1 MISSLKNN
9 RKQNKLVK
17 QMNIL
22 LVLLI
27 SLVFVLAFII
37 VPCYKSEIRNLSK
50 SLRNNVHFYVARD
63 KYNGRLYLYLG
74 EPIKGIVRFHACHNG
89 CIVACDNSC
98 TNLSDF
104 GLNPKDFENLKFE
117 GEPVE
122 VFLNLE
128 N

>member
-1 MISSLKNN
+1 
-9 RKQNKLVK
+9 
-17 QMNIL
+17 MNIL

-27 SLVFVLAFII
+27 YLVFVLEFII
-37 VPCYKSEIRNLSK
+37 VHYYECKIINMSK
-50 SLRNNVHFYVARD
+50 NHKNNVRFYVARD
-63 KYNGRLYLYLG
+63 KYNNRLYLYLG

-89 CIVACDNSC
+89 CIIACDNSC
-98 TNLSDF
+98 TNLSNF

-117 GEPVE
+117 DEPVE

>member
-1 MISSLKNN
+1 
-9 RKQNKLVK
+9 
-17 QMNIL
+17 MNIL

-37 VPCYKSEIRNLSK
+37 IQCYKSKIRTLPKNH
-50 SLRNNVHFYVARD
+50 NNVHFYVARD
-63 KYNGRLYLYLG
+63 KYNNRLYLYLG
-74 EPIKGIVRFHACHNG
+74 EPIKGVVRFHACHNG

-117 GEPVE
+117 DEPVE
-122 VFLNLE
+122 VFLDLK
-128 N
+128 

>member
-1 MISSLKNN
+1 ME
-9 RKQNKLVK
+9 
-17 QMNIL
+17 IL

-37 VPCYKSEIRNLSK
+37 VPCYKSEIRTLSK

-63 KYNGRLYLYLG
+63 EDNLLWLYLSK
-74 EPIKGIVRFHACHNG
+74 PVRSKKAFIGPSPCR
-89 CIVACDNSC
+89 IIRSEKYF
-98 TNLSDF
+98 SDY

-117 GEPVE
+117 DEPVE
-122 VFLNLE
+122 VFLDLE

>member
-22 LVLLI
+22 LVLLL

-37 VPCYKSEIRNLSK
+37 VPCYKSEVRTLSK

-63 KYNGRLYLYLG
+63 KFNNILYLYLG
-74 EPIKGIVRFHACHNG
+74 KPRRDTNRFHSNNKG
-89 CIVACDNSC
+89 CIVEREGFLYN
-98 TNLSDF
+98 F
-104 GLNPKDFENLKFE
+104 GLNTKDFENLKFE
-117 GEPVE
+117 DEPVE

>member
-1 MISSLKNN
+1 
-9 RKQNKLVK
+9 
-17 QMNIL
+17 MNIL

-63 KYNGRLYLYLG
+63 EDNSLWLYLG
-74 EPIKGIVRFHACHNG
+74 KPERSEQTFMPITYGRIIISEKYFSNYGLDAKDYVHLKWEDEPI
-89 CIVACDNSC
+89 
-98 TNLSDF
+98 
-104 GLNPKDFENLKFE
+104 
-117 GEPVE
+117 E

-128 N
+128 D

>member
-22 LVLLI
+22 LVLLL

-37 VPCYKSEIRNLSK
+37 VPCYKSEVRTLSK

-63 KYNGRLYLYLG
+63 KDNSLWLYLG
-74 EPIKGIVRFHACHNG
+74 KPERSKQTFMPITYGGIIRGEKYFSNY
-89 CIVACDNSC
+89 
-98 TNLSDF
+98 
-104 GLNPKDFENLKFE
+104 GLDVNDYANLKWE
-117 GEPVE
+117 DEPV
-122 VFLNLE
+122 
-128 N
+128 

>member
-1 MISSLKNN
+1 
-9 RKQNKLVK
+9 
-17 QMNIL
+17 MNIL

-37 VPCYKSEIRNLSK
+37 IPCYKSEIRNLSK

-63 KYNGRLYLYLG
+63 KDGDLNLFINKPSRSYNLNKWKQYNFYKLG
-74 EPIKGIVRFHACHNG
+74 GNKHKWIATRIVEDDYFK
-89 CIVACDNSC
+89 D
-98 TNLSDF
+98 L
-104 GLNPKDFENLKFE
+104 GLNPTDFKNLKFE
-117 GEPVE
+117 DEPVE

>member
-22 LVLLI
+22 LVLLL

-37 VPCYKSEIRNLSK
+37 VPCYKCEIRNLSK
-50 SLRNNVHFYVARD
+50 NPRNNVHFYVVRF
-63 KYNGRLYLYLG
+63 KYNNVLYLYLG
-74 EPIKGIVRFHACHNG
+74 KPRRDTCKFYACDKGS
-89 CIVACDNSC
+89 IVAREDNFA
-98 TNLSDF
+98 NF
-104 GLNPKDFENLKFE
+104 GLNPKDFENIKFE
-117 GEPVE
+117 DEPVE